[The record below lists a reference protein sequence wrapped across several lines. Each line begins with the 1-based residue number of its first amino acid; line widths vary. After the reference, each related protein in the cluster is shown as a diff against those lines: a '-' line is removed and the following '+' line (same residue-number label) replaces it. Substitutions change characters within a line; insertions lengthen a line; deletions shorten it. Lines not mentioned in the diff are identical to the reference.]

1 MGPSKRPDGRSS
13 AATLRPLSCE
23 LSCLQRPDGSAL
35 WKAGSTHVL
44 AAVYGPVAPMNPQL
58 EESTATEAH
67 VSVVVKSG
75 TANDYEQTELSEF
88 LTQTLAAC
96 IDVQQFPRCIIE
108 VVLQIIQNDGSLPAG
123 LLHAGVAALMDAG
136 VDLLYL
142 PVATTCLVTSS
153 STLSNTISGT
163 TSTTS
168 TSTSTST
175 SILLDPTSAE
185 EEQDRDSSVIC
196 LVNQEQEPDRILASH
211 TMGSG
216 TSLDDLLQCLQ
227 IASKACSAIPAF
239 WRLAMEQKVNRESQT
254 LWSR

>member
-1 MGPSKRPDGRSS
+1 MGSSSKRPDGRSS

-44 AAVYGPVAPMNPQL
+44 AAVYGPVAPMNPQMEENL
-58 EESTATEAH
+58 ERAH

-75 TANDYEQTELSEF
+75 NSACKDYEQNELSEF
-88 LTQTLAAC
+88 LTLTLAAC
-96 IDVQQFPRCIIE
+96 IDADQFPRCIIE
-108 VVLQIIQNDGSLPAG
+108 VVLQIIQNDGSLLAG

-142 PVATTCLVTSS
+142 PVATTCLVSS
-153 STLSNTISGT
+153 CSNIV
-163 TSTTS
+163 
-168 TSTSTST
+168 
-175 SILLDPTSAE
+175 LDPTSAE

-196 LVNQEQEPDRILASH
+196 VINQEQKPDEILASH
-211 TMGSG
+211 TVGSG
-216 TSLDDLLQCLQ
+216 TSLDDLLKCLQ